1 MTWHSFFNVSTMEH
15 RHLLMAY
22 AVVLLVQAGY
32 FGWTALNW
40 LRLKGPRH

>member
-32 FGWTALNW
+32 FAWTALSW